1 MDVHFNKHELINL
14 RKTIHKYP
22 ELSGK
27 EKETPRRIIN
37 YISKFNPDRIIENIG
52 KTGLAVIF
60 EGKAEGPT
68 ILFRCDLDAL
78 PIQEVNEI
86 DYKSVY
92 KNIAHK
98 CGHDGHM
105 AIMSGFAEVISQN
118 RPRKGRVV
126 LLYQPSEENGQG
138 AEMVIK
144 DNQFKEIE
152 PDYVFALHNLP
163 GYSKSSII
171 SRKGTFAAGSKGMI
185 NRLYGKTAHAGEPEN
200 GNSPALAMADI
211 VSDLSFLP
219 KHNSYFEDFTLITII
234 HARLGEIAFGT
245 TPGYAEVMATLR
257 TYSNDDMNVLTQRS
271 LEIVDKHIRSQKLRS
286 ETEWVEEFPA
296 TINNEEC
303 VDLIE
308 EVAKNEGLDIFKPEE
323 PLRWSEDF
331 SQFTIRYPGALFGL
345 GSGTEQPQ
353 LHNPDYNF
361 PDEIIEAGIKVFYGI
376 YKKYLQ

>member
-1 MDVHFNKHELINL
+1 
-14 RKTIHKYP
+14 
-22 ELSGK
+22 
-27 EKETPRRIIN
+27 
-37 YISKFNPDRIIENIG
+37 
-52 KTGLAVIF
+52 
-60 EGKAEGPT
+60 
-68 ILFRCDLDAL
+68 
-78 PIQEVNEI
+78 
-86 DYKSVY
+86 
-92 KNIAHK
+92 
-98 CGHDGHM
+98 
-105 AIMSGFAEVISQN
+105 
-118 RPRKGRVV
+118 
-126 LLYQPSEENGQG
+126 
-138 AEMVIK
+138 
-144 DNQFKEIE
+144 
-152 PDYVFALHNLP
+152 
-163 GYSKSSII
+163 
-171 SRKGTFAAGSKGMI
+171 MI